1 MSLLLQKRYK
11 KMKKQQGFTLI
22 ELVIVV
28 IILGFLAAAAI
39 PRFIDATDDARDA
52 SVAGVAG
59 GFASAAGL
67 VRAQW
72 ELEGR
77 PDVAT
82 ALNYDG
88 QNVFLSDTGYPTGT
102 GAAATAIN
110 INVERCEEVLVS
122 ILASAPTASRTG
134 QPINGSLYAV
144 TIANNAFDNVNA
156 CVYTLMQ
163 SNPALTTG
171 ANVPNNVNNAID
183 SLVGQGFTY
192 RADSGVVTPFD
203 IAN

>member
-1 MSLLLQKRYK
+1 
-11 KMKKQQGFTLI
+11 MKKQQGFTLI

-39 PRFIDATDDARDA
+39 PRFINATDDARDA

-59 GFASAAGL
+59 GLASAAGL

-88 QNVFLSDTGYPTGT
+88 QNVFLSDTGYPSAT
-102 GAAATAIN
+102 GAATDAENLTPAT
-110 INVERCEEVLVS
+110 CQEVLNGV
-122 ILASAPTASRTG
+122 LGSAPTSAISG
-134 QPINGSLYAV
+134 AAAGNAVYAV
-144 TIANNAFDNVNA
+144 NVDGGGFGNNIDA
-156 CVYTLMQ
+156 CVFTLIE
-163 SNPALTTG
+163 SDATLVAGNG
-171 ANVPNNVNNAID
+171 NVANVNNDIT

-192 RADSGVVTPFD
+192 RADSGVVTPFGS
-203 IAN
+203 

>member
-1 MSLLLQKRYK
+1 
-11 KMKKQQGFTLI
+11 MKKQQGFTLI

-77 PDVAT
+77 PVVTT

-88 QNVFLSDTGYPTGT
+88 QNIFLSATGYPT
-102 GAAATAIN
+102 ATTQARNAGQLSSVHCQDILN
-110 INVERCEEVLVS
+110 G
-122 ILASAPTASRTG
+122 ILASAPTSSRAG
-134 QPINGSLYAV
+134 QPINGSVYGV
-144 TIANNAFDNVNA
+144 NVDADGFGTGVDA
-156 CVYTLMQ
+156 CVYTLIESDATMV
-163 SNPALTTG
+163 NGT
-171 ANVPNNVNNAID
+171 NVGNVNNDIAA
-183 SLVGQGFTY
+183 LVGQGFTY
-192 RADSGVVTPFD
+192 RADSGVVTPFGTG
-203 IAN
+203 N